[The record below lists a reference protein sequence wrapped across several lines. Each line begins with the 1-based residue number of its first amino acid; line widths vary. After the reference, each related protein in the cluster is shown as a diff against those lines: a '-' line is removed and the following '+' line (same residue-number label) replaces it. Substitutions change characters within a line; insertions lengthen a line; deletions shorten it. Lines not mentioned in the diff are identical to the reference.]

1 MRRFWLLVSLSVMV
15 LSAQAG
21 IKDIEPN
28 LYQVNGVS
36 LAAVEVGDPEGE
48 PVLLVMGLGSSYK
61 LWGDPLIDG
70 LVDAGYRVV
79 LFDNRDVGGSQRMNH
94 LGEPVIWWEVL
105 KDKLG
110 FSVSTAYELSDMAD
124 DAALLLEKL
133 DIDKA
138 HVVGASMG
146 GMIAQIM
153 AYDHPQRVKTLTS
166 IMSTS
171 GAPHL
176 PEPTEAAMNSLESAS
191 YSTDDELL
199 KNNERGFWPQAVPRQ
214 LMAIFAAGDR
224 SDSLKQIQADT
235 LVLHGRDDGLLP
247 LAHGEHTHALISK
260 SRMVVYEGMGHNLPQ
275 QVVPKMVAD
284 IAAHIEGS

>member
-48 PVLLVMGLGSSYK
+48 PVLLVMGLGSSYT

-94 LGEPVIWWEVL
+94 LGEPVIWWELL

-133 DIDKA
+133 DIEKA